1 MCLAIPMKIIS
12 IRPDGCTGCAE
23 YDGIERDVN
32 LSLIDKPQLGE
43 YVIIHAG
50 FAIEKFNTV
59 EAEKQLELF
68 RELAEAIDEE
78 RPKMDN

>member
-1 MCLAIPMKIIS
+1 MKIIS

>member
-32 LSLIDKPQLGE
+32 LSLIDKPKLGE

-50 FAIEKFNTV
+50 FAIEKFNTD

-68 RELAEAIDEE
+68 RELADAVAG
-78 RPKMDN
+78 KN

>member
-12 IRPDGCTGCAE
+12 ISPDECTGCAE

-68 RELAEAIDEE
+68 RELAEAVAG
-78 RPKMDN
+78 KS